1 MIESRLF
8 VFIHIQAFNI
18 KLQAWLQWPPMDIG
32 YEWLRHAKC
41 EFVKKLSVCFG
52 GIEKSSWVILHDI
65 SSIPRSKESPKVLEQ
80 HDNDKTFIL
89 TLTILLGFNLP
100 FIFQYS

>member
-1 MIESRLF
+1 MQCVNAIF
-8 VFIHIQAFNI
+8 
-18 KLQAWLQWPPMDIG
+18 
-32 YEWLRHAKC
+32 
-41 EFVKKLSVCFG
+41 VCFG

-80 HDNDKTFIL
+80 HNNAKTFIL
-89 TLTILLGFNLP
+89 TWTILLGFNLP